1 MRISSFVG
9 LLAIGVCA
17 LCATA
22 RADDETIKTKLQ
34 DTIEAYLQQ
43 RAQPEAI
50 SGVALE
56 VDLGHGQPIDVFTGT
71 NGRDGRFI
79 DAATL
84 FQIGSNTKHFTA
96 ALILKLEAAGKLSID
111 QTVGDWLPQYP
122 GWSKI
127 TIRSLLNMTS
137 DIPNYSETVQI
148 GQLEAADIDYQFTP
162 EQLIGSVYEQDL
174 PPASGWF
181 YSNTNY
187 ILAGLIIEAASGM
200 SYKQALESM
209 ILKPLGLTDTFYS
222 DGPYPGGILERLP
235 RGIYDNHACL
245 LYQPQPCTVSTL
257 APLIGEDVSAQNMS
271 WAGPAGAIVSNT
283 ADLAKWIRDLFGLRV
298 FPKPQLDE
306 ITMLVSEETG
316 LPIKDTDPADP
327 SGFGLGL
334 ARKYVPELG
343 GSFWFYEGETLGF
356 RAIFAYWPQ
365 YDLVITAA
373 TNSQPEVGED
383 RLGPDVVSCAFQVL
397 KDAGIIPS
405 DASLATQKLPACPA
419 AAVPG

>member
-1 MRISSFVG
+1 MNYVRLSICAAFCFAV
-9 LLAIGVCA
+9 LASMGGCGGDASTSPPNTAGEAIKA
-17 LCATA
+17 QLQAT
-22 RADDETIKTKLQ
+22 IN
-34 DTIEAYLQQ
+34 AYLQQ
-43 RAQPEAI
+43 RAKPEAI
-50 SGVALE
+50 SGVALY
-56 VDLGHGQPIDVFTGT
+56 VDLGHGKPIELFTGT
-71 NGRDGRFI
+71 NGHDGRPI

-96 ALILKLEAAGKLSID
+96 ALILKLEAKGKLSID

-122 GWSKI
+122 AWSKI

-148 GQLEAADIDYQFTP
+148 GQIEAANIHYQFTP
-162 EQLIGSVYEQDL
+162 EALIASVYEQNL

-200 SYKQALESM
+200 SYEQALRRM
-209 ILKPLGLTDTFYS
+209 ILKPLGLGNTFYS
-222 DGPYPGGILERLP
+222 DGPYPRGILGRLP
-235 RGIYDNHACL
+235 RGTYDNHTCL
-245 LYQPQPCTVSTL
+245 MYQPQPCTVSTL
-257 APLIGEDVSAQNMS
+257 APLIGQDVSNQNMS

-298 FPKPQLDE
+298 FPKKQLDE
-306 ITMLVSEETG
+306 MRMLVSEKTG
-316 LPIKDTDPADP
+316 LPIQDTSPSDP

-334 ARKYVPELG
+334 ARSYIAAYG

-365 YDLVITAA
+365 YGLVITTA
-373 TNSQPEVGED
+373 TNSQPEDGQD
-383 RLGPDVVSCAFQVL
+383 QLGVDVVGDALQVL
-397 KDAGIIPS
+397 KNAGIIQS
-405 DASLATQKLPACPA
+405 GK
-419 AAVPG
+419 